1 MNIKDTLIA
10 SLVPIFLGFGF
21 VIAKPAFASFPP
33 ILLMGIR
40 FIFAASILVWWFP
53 VPRGYLKRI
62 FIASFI
68 ANTMQYSI
76 TYTGL
81 NYIDASAAVLLV
93 QTEVPFGVIFAY
105 FMLKEKPTLRALI
118 GIGVAFATVSYL
130 KQAAIWFPPKQL
142 ALVGGLLAS
151 AVGLGALIGQAPL
164 AHLVQAWGW
173 RQALIGCSILGLGI
187 AALYFTLVHDKPSM
201 HHTTSTQPTIN
212 RQAIMTVLKNRRNWL
227 LAGYSGLAFSP
238 LAVFGGLWGNPFLQ
252 STYHLNTI
260 ESAQYITLAFLG
272 LGIGSPVLGWL
283 ADRLNRRMDIMITAT
298 IISLITLTLLLTSY
312 PFNHTVLRLLLF
324 LFGLGTGG
332 FMLGFTV
339 AKTLN
344 PTMVAATVVAMINT
358 GDALFGA
365 ITEPL
370 VGFLLDHH
378 HTGGSLAFSTQDF
391 QYGLVI
397 LPGYLI
403 VAVACAIW
411 AKVYTTQNKQGHMSK
426 KYTNRVRYAPS

>member
-1 MNIKDTLIA
+1 MTLNTA
-10 SLVPIFLGFGF
+10 PSKTTGYAWLVAACNGLFLLYKYILQLFPSVMTQDLMQTFHLHGAGLGNLAATYFY
-21 VIAKPAFASFPP
+21 SFL
-33 ILLMGIR
+33 IMQL
-40 FIFAASILVWWFP
+40 FS
-53 VPRGYLKRI
+53 GYLLDRFSPRI
-62 FIASFI
+62 ITTCAILFCALGVGSF
-68 ANTMQYSI
+68 AI
-76 TYTGL
+76 T
-81 NYIDASAAVLLV
+81 
-93 QTEVPFGVIFAY
+93 QTL
-105 FMLKEKPTLRALI
+105 FMAECARALI